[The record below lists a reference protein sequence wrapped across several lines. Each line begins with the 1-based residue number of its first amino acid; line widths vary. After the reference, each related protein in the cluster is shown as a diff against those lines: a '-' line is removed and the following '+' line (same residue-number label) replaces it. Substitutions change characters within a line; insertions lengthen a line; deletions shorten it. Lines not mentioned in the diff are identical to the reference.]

1 MKNQN
6 TLQEMKNNRLTF
18 WFDKK
23 QVKLNS
29 ILFKWDTISLFKLT
43 FFQHAINNSAENNS
57 TKQFQSSFVLISS
70 AVINI
75 TICIMLNYAFQ
86 LKIERNVQKQAL
98 KHMQLI

>member
-18 WFDKK
+18 WFDKE

-57 TKQFQSSFVLISS
+57 TKQFSELLCANIFSCDQYNHMHYAELCIS
-70 AVINI
+70 A
-75 TICIMLNYAFQ
+75 
-86 LKIERNVQKQAL
+86 KDRKERSKASP
-98 KHMQLI
+98 

>member
-18 WFDKK
+18 WLDKK

-57 TKQFQSSFVLISS
+57 TKQFSELLCANIFSCDQYNHMHYAELCIS
-70 AVINI
+70 A
-75 TICIMLNYAFQ
+75 
-86 LKIERNVQKQAL
+86 KDRKERSKASP
-98 KHMQLI
+98 

>member
-43 FFQHAINNSAENNS
+43 FFQHAINNSEENNS
-57 TKQFQSSFVLISS
+57 TKQFSELLCANIFSCDQYNHMHYAELCIS
-70 AVINI
+70 A
-75 TICIMLNYAFQ
+75 
-86 LKIERNVQKQAL
+86 KDRKERSKASP
-98 KHMQLI
+98 